1 MQYRLKVPLCA
12 KFMHSETLSLYF
24 FLVVVAFVYSRCV
37 SVLSR
42 AVVNFVNLAH
52 SEGEIL
58 SASGAWSGVVW
69 RKTIFIIFFYITLF
83 RKSGPKRRGER
94 GAWKAQP
101 EIGRL
106 RVRISVFGHV
116 LGGHPEARRSTRYR
130 EAQLKGSATMGG

>member
-24 FLVVVAFVYSRCV
+24 FLVVVAFVYSRYL

-69 RKTIFIIFFYITLF
+69 RKTIFIIFFISLCSGRAGPNAAGNAGLGRHS
-83 RKSGPKRRGER
+83 RKSAGCG
-94 GAWKAQP
+94 
-101 EIGRL
+101 
-106 RVRISVFGHV
+106 
-116 LGGHPEARRSTRYR
+116 
-130 EAQLKGSATMGG
+130 

>member
-12 KFMHSETLSLYF
+12 KFMHSETLGLYL
-24 FLVVVAFVYSRCV
+24 LVVVAFVYSRFL

-69 RKTIFIIFFYITLF
+69 RKTIFIIIFFYHFVQEERAQT
-83 RKSGPKRRGER
+83 PRGTR
-94 GAWKAQP
+94 GLEGTAGNRQVAGEDFSFW
-101 EIGRL
+101 
-106 RVRISVFGHV
+106 SC
-116 LGGHPEARRSTRYR
+116 LGWAP
-130 EAQLKGSATMGG
+130 

>member
-1 MQYRLKVPLCA
+1 M
-12 KFMHSETLSLYF
+12 
-24 FLVVVAFVYSRCV
+24 

-52 SEGEIL
+52 SDREIL
-58 SASGAWSGVVW
+58 SASGAWSGVAW
-69 RKTIFIIFFYITLF
+69 RETIFFYITLF

-94 GAWKAQP
+94 GAWKARP

-130 EAQLKGSATMGG
+130 KA